1 MKDSINSHKGII
13 ITHNRHSLGGATS
26 MLGAMDLYQRGV
38 PAQKLKLYTQGGP
51 RVGNKAFADYVLSTK
66 IPVTRLINKM
76 DRKHVITPWIMP
88 LCSPCL

>member
-38 PAQKLKLYTQGGP
+38 PAHKLKLYTQGGP

-66 IPVTRLINKM
+66 IPVTR
-76 DRKHVITPWIMP
+76 HVYS
-88 LCSPCL
+88 CSPRTTQICWL